1 MVTLAVIPE
10 FSTMCI
16 NAVDAFE
23 SLNTFKG
30 SMFESL
36 ICNES
41 TWNIDSR
48 DEGVEVQIENCRTC
62 EEEATSSRQGDA
74 IETDSVG
81 SSTINSSMRLANQ
94 RQSRHIKMDSFTTFL
109 PYDDSDIF
117 RTRQAS
123 MGSDS
128 QCFRM
133 CRLHRCTAFS
143 QDSVGETTSV
153 HPLKRDQTAS
163 NEEPEVRMV
172 HWDQLVEDAVN
183 VKAD

>member
-62 EEEATSSRQGDA
+62 EEEATSSRQG
-74 IETDSVG
+74 S
-81 SSTINSSMRLANQ
+81 NQ